1 MIRLFALLCLEVF
14 FECERL
20 LETQLEKIGVRGV
33 LGFLG
38 LLRKLFWF
46 GLFFLLSCFCMLKS
60 LLRLLLGNM
69 VIVMFV

>member
-33 LGFLG
+33 LGFFGSFKEAFLVWFVFFVV
-38 LLRKLFWF
+38 LF
-46 GLFFLLSCFCMLKS
+46 LYVEKS
-60 LLRLLLGNM
+60 FKALVG
-69 VIVMFV
+69 